1 MADEM
6 NARFLACIT
15 LIINRIEG
23 GYVND
28 PQDPGGETKYGISKA
43 SYPNLDIAGLT
54 FDQAAAIYYSDYWAP
69 SGASALAGQLDL
81 WLLDGAIN
89 HGVDEA
95 VKLLQRVCGV
105 AEDGALGPE
114 TANAAIALAEPEVY
128 LVARANHYMGLPG
141 WPHDKNGWMKRL
153 FIIAEGC

>member
-1 MADEM
+1 MDQVDQ
-6 NARFLACIT
+6 RFIACIT

-43 SYPNLDIAGLT
+43 AYPNLDIAGLT
-54 FDQAAAIYYSDYWAP
+54 IEQAQAIYYSDYWAP
-69 SGASALAGQLDL
+69 CGASALPSQLDL

-95 VKLLQRVCGV
+95 VKLLQGVCGV
-105 AEDGALGPE
+105 EQDGALGPD
-114 TANAAIALAEPEVY
+114 TAFAAAALEEPEMY
-128 LVARANHYMGLPG
+128 LVARANHYQTLPG
-141 WPHDKNGWMKRL
+141 WEHDKNGWQKRL
-153 FIIAEGC
+153 FIIARGC